1 MVKNLPKGTSPKYT
15 TPFHYYV
22 FSISKPSSPPNSSS
36 FKPSRNKPV
45 INTITTTNLIT
56 LLLFILFLLSF
67 LLSHPSI
74 FISNTS
80 TSALQNTIS
89 MVPRPP
95 YALILGNVNVSQ
107 QEMEFWR
114 QPDGLGY
121 KPCLQFSIGYRRAS
135 AKIVKERRR
144 FLVVKVSGGL
154 NQQRNQIVDAVVFAR
169 ILGAA
174 LVLPILKFNVIWQ
187 DNSEFSDIFDVD
199 HFIRTLHSD
208 IRIVSRVPPTHK
220 IPRPSSTI
228 HSSIPSNLSPLW
240 IRSRFL
246 KQLDEDGVL
255 VLEGLESKLS
265 KDLPLDLQKLRC
277 KVAFHALKFI
287 RPILELGKKLAERA
301 GNGGPYIALH
311 LRLEEDV
318 WIRTGCSPGLGQPYD
333 DLVAQR
339 RTARPD
345 LLTGKLNMTHHHRK
359 LSGLCPLNTKTL
371 TMVLR
376 ALGAERDARVYWAGG
391 KPLGGELALKA
402 LKDEFP
408 KLMSKYTLAV
418 DGELEIYENK
428 SSVLAALDYIVAL
441 NSDVFVPSHGGNMGL
456 AMMGHR
462 AYVGHRKSVRPN
474 KRGLAAMEIEEEAEF
489 GEMVRRMH
497 KGLMGEPELRTR
509 KTGRDVIAFP
519 VPECMCR

>member
-1 MVKNLPKGTSPKYT
+1 MGRLKNLAKGTSPNYAT
-15 TPFHYYV
+15 LFHYYV

-45 INTITTTNLIT
+45 ITTTNLIT

-74 FISNTS
+74 FMSNTS

-95 YALILGNVNVSQ
+95 HALIPGNVINVSQ

-135 AKIVKERRR
+135 ARIVKERSR

-174 LVLPILKFNVIWQ
+174 LVLPLLKFNVIWQ

-199 HFIRTLHSD
+199 HFIRILHSD
-208 IRIVSRVPPTHK
+208 IRIVSRVPQTHK

-246 KQLDEDGVL
+246 KQLNEDGVV

-277 KVAFHALKFI
+277 KV
-287 RPILELGKKLAERA
+287 
-301 GNGGPYIALH
+301 
-311 LRLEEDV
+311 
-318 WIRTGCSPGLGQPYD
+318 
-333 DLVAQR
+333 
-339 RTARPD
+339 
-345 LLTGKLNMTHHHRK
+345 
-359 LSGLCPLNTKTL
+359 
-371 TMVLR
+371 VLR
-376 ALGAERDARVYWAGG
+376 ALGAQREARVYWAGG

-418 DGELEIYENK
+418 DGELEIYKNK
-428 SSVLAALDYIVAL
+428 SSVLASLDYIVAL

-456 AMMGHR
+456 AMQGHR

-474 KRGLAAMEIEEEAEF
+474 KRGLAAMEMEEEEEAGF
-489 GEMVRRMH
+489 REMVRRMH

-509 KTGRDVIAFP
+509 KTGRNVIAFP
-519 VPECMCR
+519 VPECMCS